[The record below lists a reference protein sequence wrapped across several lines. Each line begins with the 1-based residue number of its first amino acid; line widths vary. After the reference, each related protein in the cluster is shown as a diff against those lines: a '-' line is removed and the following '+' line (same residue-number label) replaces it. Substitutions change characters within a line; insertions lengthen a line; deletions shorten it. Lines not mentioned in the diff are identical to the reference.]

1 MLGALVATLALTGLA
16 ACGGAAEPGA
26 AQSGGPITYADW
38 QMEGAGRGAALKAA
52 VEGFATAPDGSPITA
67 EQIAFP
73 QFQDT
78 LLTQLGGGNGPDVF
92 NLTVDDFYSLQSQGL
107 LADITDVVQRPTTD
121 FIAADRYA
129 FVDGRRYGVIHSVQ
143 SYALFINKE
152 LFDRAGIAPPT
163 TYEEFR
169 AAATALTSGDT
180 FGFALRHSTSDEA
193 GWWYDLSNWVY
204 GFGGRWSAQ
213 DGTPTVN
220 SPDVVRGVTEFAD
233 MVRSKD
239 HPYGS
244 DGATNRRMFWENKL
258 AMMIDNAAVPANL
271 LGENPDLQ
279 LQVLPVPFPTPSTV
293 IIPIFTVQNVDTPQ
307 PESAGNF
314 LNYWLSQPVQDG
326 LIADTR
332 GNILATSTSP
342 PADLL
347 ADSPWLEVF
356 SKGTEDAVLAS
367 PAGFETQSAQFRTA
381 VLREVDQVI
390 TNGKP
395 VQQAMDDA
403 QAAVQELR

>member
-1 MLGALVATLALTGLA
+1 MLGLA
-16 ACGGAAEPGA
+16 ACGGSDSSAASA
-26 AQSGGPITYADW
+26 GGPITYADW
-38 QMEGAGRGAALKAA
+38 QMEGAGRGAALKSA
-52 VEGFATAPDGSPITA
+52 VEGFATSPGGGPITA

-107 LADITDVVQRPTTD
+107 LADIGDVVQRPSSD
-121 FIAADRYA
+121 FIEPDRYA
-129 FVDGRRYGVIHSVQ
+129 FVDGKRYGVIHSVQ
-143 SYALFINKE
+143 NYALFINKE
-152 LFDRAGIAPPT
+152 LFAKAGLTPPT

-169 AAATALTSGDT
+169 VAAATLTTSDT
-180 FGFALRHSTSDEA
+180 FGFALRHSMSDEA

-204 GFGGRWSAQ
+204 GFGGRWSSD

-220 SPDVVRGVTEFAD
+220 SPAVVDAVTQFAD
-233 MVRSKD
+233 MVKSKD

-271 LGENPDLQ
+271 LGENPNLQ
-279 LQVLPVPFPTPSTV
+279 LEVVPVPFPTKSTV
-293 IIPIFTVQNVDTPQ
+293 IIPIFTVQNVDTKQ
-307 PESAGNF
+307 PEQSGKF
-314 LNYWLSQPVQDG
+314 LNYFLSQPVQDQ
-326 LIADTR
+326 LTTATR
-332 GNILATSTSP
+332 GNILATSTAP
-342 PADLL
+342 PQDLL
-347 ADSPWLEVF
+347 AASPWLKTF
-356 SKGTEDAVLAS
+356 SDGTKDAVLAL
-367 PAGFETQSAQFRTA
+367 PTGFETNAAEFRTT

-395 VQQAMDDA
+395 VQQALDDA
-403 QAAVQELR
+403 QAAVGGLKR